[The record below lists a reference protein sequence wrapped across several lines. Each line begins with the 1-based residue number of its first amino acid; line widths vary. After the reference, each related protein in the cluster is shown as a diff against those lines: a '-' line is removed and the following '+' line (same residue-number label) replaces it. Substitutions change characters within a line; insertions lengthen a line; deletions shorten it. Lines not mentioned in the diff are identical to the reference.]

1 MVGVGDHRHISQ
13 PPTEQP
19 HQGRAVRQTRMRPQQ
34 SQGDVV
40 QGQHMDLPER
50 TVPGQ
55 TSAEHGFDV
64 AADFEGGL
72 GGRRRS
78 GEDVVGE
85 VEASVDDPGVTATR
99 LTDELL
105 GEARV
110 RDLGRVGRLQGV
122 AHGRPAV
129 V

>member
-1 MVGVGDHRHISQ
+1 MVRVGHHRHISQ

-19 HQGRAVRQTRMRPQQ
+19 HQGRAVRQTRMGPQQ
-34 SQGDVV
+34 SQGDVL
-40 QGQHMDLPER
+40 QGQHVDLPER
-50 TVPGQ
+50 TVPRQ
-55 TSAEHGFDV
+55 TTAEHCFDV

-72 GGRRRS
+72 GGGRRG

-110 RDLGRVGRLQGV
+110 RDLGWVGGLQGV
-122 AHGRPAV
+122 SQRRPAV
-129 V
+129 I